1 MSDSDGLVVVVWVKY
16 EKISLDVP
24 LDLMGSASHF
34 MLEVFLRTNV
44 VPMRQKL
51 VGFKG
56 DTGRPL
62 EFLWSTDLRAVGA
75 RTGLKL
81 MLIQMPPGQELD
93 EKAAPGEDALSAAG
107 RAVERTAQ
115 RVAALDE
122 AVRREGKS
130 EARPAAAAWGGDAE
144 RMMRA
149 GKLRLELHESAMK
162 VMLSLDAIEVGGDEE
177 RAARR
182 ALVSRT
188 NTLMDR
194 LEALRGGVDD
204 AGGSAL

>member
-34 MLEVFLRTNV
+34 MLE
-44 VPMRQKL
+44 KL

-115 RVAALDE
+115 GKVRGNGTPDAHALDVEAFSSSRVAALDE

-182 ALVSRT
+182 VR
-188 NTLMDR
+188 
-194 LEALRGGVDD
+194 
-204 AGGSAL
+204 SALPYTSVLIRE